1 MKRKNV
7 LLLLST
13 VASLAFAFGV
23 AACDNGNQT
32 DNVETYEYKMDR
44 PTYFGKEGEVLK
56 LNIFTDNPSPV
67 ITWSSDKESV
77 ATVSA
82 TGEVTM
88 KTVGQAKIT
97 ATVDGKNYVCNLTVE
112 ERLVEFY
119 FDAEKVEISTIQ
131 DEFETSQTLSLTV
144 DVNFETLE
152 TPNFIWTTGDSSV
165 ARVENGTVTAV
176 GKGFTTVTASI
187 IVDGKT
193 YASSLNVSVYPKYEF
208 VDKDVSYISVSDLN
222 NEVIAFEAQD
232 VEDIEYV
239 KLGDTV
245 LNNTEYAVE
254 NNQLLVSSTAFSKK
268 KLGRQTLTM
277 AVAKDEMS
285 SFCYQYP
292 LVVATYVVREAA
304 DLSTMYEYMSHEKKD
319 ADEYIVLAA
328 DIDYGGATFK
338 TKSSQPSNGALTWY
352 GTFDG
357 YGHTISNMIIGKWG
371 FVCAVMEGTVK
382 DLALINVTGNNGGHG
397 GLLVGT
403 LNGTAENCFVSG
415 SNKNGVNAGMIA
427 RTMGVNSR
435 VTNCIV
441 VDAVGLDGRT
451 TVNNVSALAG
461 YAGASTKNPANTVEN
476 TLVVTNGI
484 CVIDSTTKLD
494 DCTEKWSGIT
504 KIAGNNADVL
514 TEELLKGFD
523 GKGNWEYDETTRA
536 LKLMGNVIHRIVIA
550 ENLKRQFAE
559 INAKNTV
566 SLSVDCVVDSLQ
578 IDGVMTKFTQTE
590 NVITFTYSATGEHVA
605 TVKTSDYKAYNIPF
619 VLANHLISTVEDL
632 SLKDIVTSS
641 TQQYYIAVTN
651 NIDCESAV
659 ITPATVDFNGTL
671 NGFGYTIKNASANMA
686 LFTTKNCFANVKN
699 VVLMNVTLTNVRT
712 NGVFGG
718 TVKGKIENCFVSGSL
733 SATTQAGL
741 LGHTLEGAS
750 VENCIVIDING
761 LNGTVNTKNLSALG
775 GLDDV
780 ATAQNLSNIL
790 CVTNGIA
797 LWDKT
802 AQGEYNCLAIKKLS
816 GNSVNSLTAEALK
829 AFAGKGEWTFDE
841 TSGELKLC
849 GNTVYTISKA

>member
-641 TQQYYIAVTN
+641 TQQYYIAVT
-651 NIDCESAV
+651 
-659 ITPATVDFNGTL
+659 PATVDFNGTL